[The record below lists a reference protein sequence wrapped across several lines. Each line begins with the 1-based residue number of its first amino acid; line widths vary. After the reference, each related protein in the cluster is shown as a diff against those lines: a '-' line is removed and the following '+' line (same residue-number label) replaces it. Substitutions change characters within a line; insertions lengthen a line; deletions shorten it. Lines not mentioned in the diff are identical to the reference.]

1 MSKSYNMKGHHNTG
15 LDKIRNA
22 VITVINNLS
31 LPGFADLYEA
41 QRRYEINKRYE

>member
-1 MSKSYNMKGHHNTG
+1 MSNSYNMRGYKNTG
-15 LDKIRNA
+15 LNKFRNA

-41 QRRYEINKRYE
+41 QRRYEIKKRYE

>member
-22 VITVINNLS
+22 VITVINNLP
-31 LPGFADLYEA
+31 LPGFTDLYEA
-41 QRRYEINKRYE
+41 QRRCEMK